1 MLDAHAHGKRLR
13 LHRHALRVQRLKGVA
28 GAVPDGEQHA
38 GGGDDGRFAALRR
51 AHAGDAAILGHE
63 SRDLHAEADLA
74 AVVDDRLAQILHD
87 RHQLVRADVRLGVV
101 EDIGARAR
109 PGKLLED
116 PADAL
121 VFDAG
126 VQLPVGERPRAAL
139 AELHVALRVERPGL
153 PEFQHGRVPRL
164 GVLPALEH
172 ERAQPRHAEH
182 QRGEHPR
189 RAEPDDHGPLRRD
202 GPRLR
207 NVIDR
212 VLREGSPGA
221 VGHLEDL
228 VLPALD
234 RHVDGINDAHVV
246 FLPCV
251 DGPPL
256 QIQLLDLIR
265 GDAQLPRRGLDEP
278 DHIAVRRQRDITDA
292 DHRVS
297 SCFPSIPAT

>member
-1 MLDAHAHGKRLR
+1 M
-13 LHRHALRVQRLKGVA
+13 
-28 GAVPDGEQHA
+28 
-38 GGGDDGRFAALRR
+38 
-51 AHAGDAAILGHE
+51 
-63 SRDLHAEADLA
+63 
-74 AVVDDRLAQILHD
+74 DDRLAQILHD
-87 RHQLVRADVRLGVV
+87 RHQLVRADVRLGIV

-172 ERAQPRHAEH
+172 ER
-182 QRGEHPR
+182 GEHPR

-212 VLREGSPGA
+212 VLRERSPGA

-234 RHVDGINDAHVV
+234 RHIDGIDDAHVV
-246 FLPCV
+246 FLARI

-278 DHIAVRRQRDITDA
+278 GHIAVRRQRDITDA
-292 DHRVS
+292 DHLGS